1 MSLVCELFDR
11 LATSASMANRYP
23 VQMILGGIFP
33 ALVSEIVLLYGTMVQ
48 MSSGNGSDLLLCQRC
63 DKKILENQ
71 PLEVMRKIPLTWLS
85 SQFCPGITFR
95 STVGSVLLEGNRI
108 VLITNG
114 RRVLLCALPVELLRK
129 RNHRTFTTLV

>member
-1 MSLVCELFDR
+1 M
-11 LATSASMANRYP
+11 M
-23 VQMILGGIFP
+23 LGGIFP
-33 ALVSEIVLLYGTMVQ
+33 ALVSEIVLLFGTMVQ

-71 PLEVMRKIPLTWLS
+71 PLGVMMKKIPLTWHS

-95 STVGSVLLEGNRI
+95 STVRSVLLEGNRI